1 MSVTN
6 LQELNKIMDKKQRK
20 ANEALKKSRDY
31 LKAKEEQKIKVQF
44 TERYIPKS
52 SVKKSYDSWV
62 KKHNESVCDVP
73 VNISGK
79 EKSFSVAIMN
89 MNLAAISIQ
98 GKKSMLLKGQC
109 VINRILQTETGV
121 LLYAVFAADG
131 RYAVSFYN
139 PTNSLK

>member
-1 MSVTN
+1 
-6 LQELNKIMDKKQRK
+6 
-20 ANEALKKSRDY
+20 
-31 LKAKEEQKIKVQF
+31 
-44 TERYIPKS
+44 
-52 SVKKSYDSWV
+52 
-62 KKHNESVCDVP
+62 
-73 VNISGK
+73 
-79 EKSFSVAIMN
+79 